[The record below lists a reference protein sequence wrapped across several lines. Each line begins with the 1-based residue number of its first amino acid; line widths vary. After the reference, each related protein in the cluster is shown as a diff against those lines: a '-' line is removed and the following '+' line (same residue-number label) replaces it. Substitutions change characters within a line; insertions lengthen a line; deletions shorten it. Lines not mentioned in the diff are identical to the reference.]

1 MNQHRCNI
9 LILFFTLA
17 VVMMGFGIV
26 IPILPFYVE
35 KFGASGSSLGLLMA
49 TFAVMQFIF
58 APIWGGISDRYG
70 RKPVLIIGVMGNA
83 LSHLLFGLSTQ
94 LWMLLRLGRWQ
105 EFFPP
110 QPCQLRWHTSL
121 IAHLRKN
128 AAAVW
133 GY

>member
-58 APIWGGISDRYG
+58 APIWGAY
-70 RKPVLIIGVMGNA
+70 PIGTDEN
-83 LSHLLFGLSTQ
+83 LF
-94 LWMLLRLGRWQ
+94 
-105 EFFPP
+105 
-110 QPCQLRWHTSL
+110 
-121 IAHLRKN
+121 
-128 AAAVW
+128 
-133 GY
+133 